1 MTLFFFLL
9 VFILFCFLFTFFFYI
24 LVLPDQKLA
33 TIKTLPVATLPPTL
47 PPILPTPLPPQMCTP
62 PLTHQRMPIKTSP
75 TDDDLSHLCYT
86 NRCPNCGRN
95 YKHKFTL
102 TRHLK
107 YECGRSA
114 GMKCSLCKYQSKYQ
128 SNVNKHYR
136 TVHLKLS

>member
-1 MTLFFFLL
+1 MSTS
-9 VFILFCFLFTFFFYI
+9 
-24 LVLPDQKLA
+24 
-33 TIKTLPVATLPPTL
+33 
-47 PPILPTPLPPQMCTP
+47 PIVTR
-62 PLTHQRMPIKTSP
+62 QRTPIKQPENINDS
-75 TDDDLSHLCYT
+75 LSHLYYT

-107 YECGRSA
+107 YECGRTA

-136 TVHLKLS
+136 TVHLKLLN